1 MDRSN
6 WKFKKDHD
14 IHVKNI
20 KYKRNHGITS
30 LNQRDKKVMKQA
42 MEIKIM
48 EDEREDEIDY
58 EQSADKN
65 YNNGIM
71 ITK

>member
-14 IHVKNI
+14 IHVSKWLSIIFVSTAVKKLLLLFLTVFDNFCFSENI

-30 LNQRDKKVMKQA
+30 LNQRDKKVMK
-42 MEIKIM
+42 
-48 EDEREDEIDY
+48 
-58 EQSADKN
+58 
-65 YNNGIM
+65 
-71 ITK
+71 